1 MLEELVVNIISNAP
15 AVVVLFY
22 LVVRLDNR
30 LQDMQDDMWELIAG
44 ERLNKRV

>member
-1 MLEELVVNIISNAP
+1 MIEEMVVNIISNAP

-30 LQDMQDDMWELIAG
+30 LCEMQDALLDLLRQG
-44 ERLNKRV
+44 TGK